1 MLKQIERWQ
10 LGTWNLEAFDFS
22 GSTSG
27 NFEIVDLSSDLS
39 GEARNIDTALSFNEG
54 NTFNFE
60 GSYDGVLEP
69 KE

>member
-1 MLKQIERWQ
+1 

-27 NFEIVDLSSDLS
+27 NFEIVDLSSDYS

-60 GSYDGVLEP
+60 GSYDDVLEP